1 MLTFDGSVL
10 TASSFALQRRWRL
23 GDGVLYALELTD
35 LRSGRSWIR
44 PAEAVALAPPA
55 GCGAGPWTATWNTA
69 VEAPPWEGPA
79 ERGVLAVVGPDGRG
93 WRLHL
98 TVHADA
104 PALTCR
110 LELLGTTAASVG
122 GVGHAEAS
130 SGIETDGAA
139 VGTLPSQDL
148 CERLTL
154 ATRHLDLLAIDLLD
168 QSDVRGT
175 PVQERRWRTYPN
187 ERIAASAAIVALEDP
202 ATGAGLVLLRHAP
215 PPHARRWHEGPDV
228 IAWRGEVCLRGHGCG
243 GTSQGWAWS
252 VVVHDGG
259 AHGRAAALHAVSR
272 SRRRRVAAREGRL
285 ITNTWGDR
293 NKDGRIS
300 EAFLVAEAAAA
311 AALGADAMQI
321 DAGWQKGVD
330 SNSVANTGQGVWQ
343 GFWAADPD
351 FWTVHPRRLPHG
363 LEPIAAAARAHGLD
377 LGLWFAPDS
386 SGELANWQRDAG
398 VHRRMREA
406 HGIAHWKFDAL
417 KLHSRAAELRFSQ
430 LIEAL
435 WRGSDGQAWLD
446 LDITAEERP
455 GFLGAD
461 PVGCLFIQNRYSDWA
476 NWWPHETLRTL
487 WELAWWVPPQR
498 LRVEFLN
505 PARNRDRYQ
514 DDPLAP
520 ARYPL
525 DWPLATTL
533 VANPLGW
540 FEASG
545 LEPGFR
551 DAVAALVRTW
561 KGQREGLHGG
571 TILPIGARPGGASTC
586 GFIAQ
591 GGGSVHLLIFREP
604 LAPATSTYLGLP
616 SSAPTSGWQ
625 RLAGGGA
632 LIADGAGVR
641 VEGLASPGWGWWR
654 CA

>member
-1 MLTFDGSVL
+1 MLIFDGSVL
-10 TASSFALQRRWRL
+10 TASSPGIHRRWRL
-23 GDGVLYALELTD
+23 GDGVLHALELRD
-35 LRSGRSWIR
+35 PRSGRAWIR
-44 PAEAVALAPPA
+44 PSDAPALAPPS
-55 GCGAGPWTATWNTA
+55 GCGSAPWSVTWATDA
-69 VEAPPWEGPA
+69 VAPPWEGPA
-79 ERGVLAVVGPDGRG
+79 ERGVLAVIGADGRG

-98 TVHADA
+98 TLPEAA

-110 LELLGTTAASVG
+110 LELVGATAVTSGEA
-122 GVGHAEAS
+122 GHAEGS
-130 SGIETDGAA
+130 SGIETDGSA
-139 VGTLPSQDL
+139 VGSLPALDL

-154 ATRHLDLLAIDLLD
+154 ATRHTDLLAVDLLD

-187 ERIAASAAIVALEDP
+187 ERIVATAAIVALEDT
-202 ATGAGLVLLRHAP
+202 ASGAGLVLVRHAP
-215 PPHARRWHEGPDV
+215 PPHARRWHAGPDV
-228 IAWRGEVCLRGHGCG
+228 IAWRGELCLRGHGCG
-243 GTSQGWAWS
+243 STSQGWAWS
-252 VVVHDGG
+252 VVVHEDG
-259 AHGRAAALHAVSR
+259 AHGRAAALHALSR
-272 SRRRRVAAREGRL
+272 ARRRRVPGREGRL

-293 NKDGRIS
+293 NKDGRIG
-300 EAFLVAEAAAA
+300 EPFLIAEAAAA

-321 DAGWQKGVD
+321 DAGWQQGID

-351 FWTVHPRRLPHG
+351 FWTVHRQRLPHG
-363 LEPIAAAARAHGLD
+363 LAPIAAAARAHGID

-386 SGELANWQRDAG
+386 SGDLANWQRDAE
-398 VHRRMREA
+398 VHRRLGAE

-417 KLHSRAAELRFSQ
+417 KLHNRAAELRFSQ

-435 WRGSDGQAWLD
+435 WRGSDGRAWLD
-446 LDITAEERP
+446 LDITAEDRP

-461 PVGCLFIQNRYSDWA
+461 PLGCLFVQNRYTDWA

-505 PARNRDRYQ
+505 PARNRARYG

-545 LEPGFR
+545 LEADFR
-551 DAVAALVRTW
+551 SAVAALVSTW
-561 KGQREGLHGG
+561 KGQRDGLHGG
-571 TILPIGARPGGASTC
+571 TILPIGARPGGAATC
-586 GFIAQ
+586 GFISLGAD
-591 GGGSVHLLIFREP
+591 GAHLLVFREP
-604 LAPATSTYLGLP
+604 LAPAAPSQLVLP
-616 SSAPTSGWQ
+616 AAAPPGPWRRIAGSGT
-625 RLAGGGA
+625 LTAESG
-632 LIADGAGVR
+632 GVR
-641 VEGLASPGWGWWR
+641 VADLASPGWGWWR
-654 CA
+654 CG

>member
-1 MLTFDGSVL
+1 MLSFDGIIL
-10 TASSFALQRRWRL
+10 IASSQGIHRRWRL
-23 GDGVLYALELTD
+23 GDGVLHSLELSD
-35 LRSGRSWIR
+35 PRSGRAWIR
-44 PAEAVALAPPA
+44 PSEAPAIAPPP
-55 GCGAGPWTATWNTA
+55 GCGCPPWSATWTAVT
-69 VEAPPWEGPA
+69 EAPPWEGPA
-79 ERGVLAVVGPDGRG
+79 ERGTLTVLGGDGRG

-98 TVHADA
+98 TLPDEA

-110 LELLGTTAASVG
+110 LELLGTTAAASG
-122 GVGHAEAS
+122 EAGQAEGS

-139 VGTLPSQDL
+139 VGSLPVHDL

-154 ATRHLDLLAIDLLD
+154 ATRHVDLLAVELLD

-175 PVQERRWRTYPN
+175 PVHERRWRSYPS
-187 ERIAASAAIVALEDP
+187 ERIAVTTAVAALED
-202 ATGAGLVLLRHAP
+202 TTGGAGLVLVRHAP
-215 PPHARRWHEGPDV
+215 PPHARRWHPGPDV
-228 IAWRGEVCLRGHGCG
+228 ILWRRELCLRGHGCG

-252 VVVHDGG
+252 VVVHGDG
-259 AHGRAAALHAVSR
+259 AHGRAAALHALSR
-272 SRRRRVAAREGRL
+272 ARRRRVPGREGRL

-321 DAGWQKGVD
+321 DAGWQQGID

-351 FWTVHPRRLPHG
+351 FWTVHRQRLPRG
-363 LEPIAAAARAHGLD
+363 LAPIAAAARAHNID

-386 SGELANWQRDAG
+386 SGDLANWQRDAE
-398 VHRRMREA
+398 VHRQLGAE

-417 KLHSRAAELRFSQ
+417 KLHNRAAELRFSQ

-435 WRGSDGQAWLD
+435 WRGSDGRAWLD
-446 LDITAEERP
+446 LDITAEDRP

-461 PVGCLFIQNRYSDWA
+461 PLGCLFVQNRYTDWA
-476 NWWPHETLRTL
+476 SWWPHETLRTL

-505 PARNRDRYQ
+505 PARNRARYG

-520 ARYPL
+520 VRYPL

-551 DAVAALVRTW
+551 DAVASLVRVW
-561 KGQREGLHGG
+561 KEQRDGLHGG
-571 TILPIGARPGGASTC
+571 TILPLGARPGGASTC
-586 GFIAQ
+586 GFLAM
-591 GGGSVHLLIFREP
+591 GGGAAHLLIFREP
-604 LAPATSTYLGLP
+604 LASAAPCVIGLP
-616 SSAPTSGWQ
+616 SAAPTSGWQ
-625 RLAGGGA
+625 RLAGGGVVF
-632 LIADGAGVR
+632 ADGAGVR

-654 CA
+654 CG